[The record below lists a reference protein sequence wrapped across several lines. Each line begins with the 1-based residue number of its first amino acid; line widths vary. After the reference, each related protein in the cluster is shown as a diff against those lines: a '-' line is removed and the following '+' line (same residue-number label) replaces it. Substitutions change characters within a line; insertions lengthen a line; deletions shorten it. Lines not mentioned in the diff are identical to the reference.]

1 MIGSRFAAAV
11 ASSLLLI
18 LPARAADVL
27 RIAMTASD
35 IPTTTGAL
43 KMGGAWSE
51 TTRAASSRA
60 RSPQTC
66 RFSRPRK

>member
-18 LPARAADVL
+18 LPALAADVL

-43 KMGGAWSE
+43 VDLTLVSMH
-51 TTRAASSRA
+51 
-60 RSPQTC
+60 
-66 RFSRPRK
+66 